1 MILRR
6 GRSGETGSR
15 VAVATAKGRH
25 RRIRTSGLSALD
37 VRDGVADGT
46 EVLRVVIGD
55 RDAELVLAGVDDLDH
70 RQRVDVEGLGERLV
84 ELHVLDRDTRDV
96 VDDLS
101 ELLADLFGGGPVYSP
116 WLGLL

>member
-6 GRSGETGSR
+6 GRSGVTGSR
-15 VAVATAKGRH
+15 AAVATEGPPPQGQG
-25 RRIRTSGLSALD
+25 SGLSALD
-37 VRDGVADGT
+37 VGDGVADGT

-55 RDAELVLAGVDDLDH
+55 RDAELVLAAVDDLDH
-70 RQRVDVEGLGERLV
+70 RQRVDVEVVGERLV

-101 ELLADLFGGGPVYSP
+101 ELLADLFGGGHVYSP